1 MLKAKK
7 ISKIRKRDGRIVPFD
22 QSRIANAIF
31 KAARAAGEPDM
42 KLAEKLARKVDDVL
56 RKKFD
61 ETTVPTVEQI
71 QDTVEETLIKAEK
84 TKIAKAYILYR
95 KEHQKLREQK
105 GAYVGVQELDTNLSV
120 NALRVLSKRYFR
132 KDPNGKVLET
142 PTALFRRVAHNIAQA
157 DLRYDTLLSQPVD
170 VQATEDAFYH
180 LMVNLEFMPNSPT
193 LMNAGK
199 ELQQLAAC
207 FVLPVGDSMEEIFDA
222 VKWTALVHKT
232 GGGTGFSFS
241 RLRPKNDRV
250 MSTKGVASGPVSFMT
265 VFDAATETIKQGG
278 TRRGANMGILR
289 VDHPDILEFIT
300 AKENNDRLNNFNIS
314 VAVTEDFMH
323 AVERNEDY
331 ELLSPRDKNVIDRLN
346 ARKVFDLIVTL
357 AWKNGDPGIVFIDR
371 INRDT
376 PTPQVGEMESTNP
389 CGEQPLL
396 PFEACNLGSL
406 NLAKVVTGDFTLGE
420 PVQID
425 WDKLRS
431 TVRTTIHFLDNVID
445 MSHYPLP
452 QITDMVH
459 NNRKI
464 GLGVMGWAD
473 LLIMLGIPYDT
484 QEAVELA
491 EQVMQFIADE
501 SRQMSQDLARDRGQ
515 FPNFEGSVFDKPG
528 APKVRNATTNTI
540 APTGTISIIAGC
552 SSGIEP
558 LFAIS
563 YIRNVMD
570 DNELVEVN
578 PIFEMVARREGF
590 YSEELMRK
598 IAKIGGVQGLEEVPQ
613 KWQRVFVVSHDI
625 TPEWHLKMQAAY
637 QRHTDNAVSKTVNF
651 PHDATPENIEQVYL
665 MAYRFGCKGVTIYRD
680 RSRETQVL
688 NIAQVT
694 HKKEKKNFSYNYAD
708 LVSNGGSV
716 PTVKVE
722 KEPAVVTVEARGTA
736 DVAAAATAS
745 APAPRRGHVIEVCP
759 ECQTSM
765 EIKEG
770 CSVCPKCGYSACS
783 LG

>member
-1 MLKAKK
+1 MVK
-7 ISKIRKRDGRIVPFD
+7 INKIRKRSGIVVEFD
-22 QSRIANAIF
+22 QQKISNAIY
-31 KAARAAGEPDM
+31 KATVSIQQEDQ
-42 KLAEKLARKVDDVL
+42 KLAEKLSKKVVGIL
-56 RKKFD
+56 EKKYD
-61 ETTVPTVEQI
+61 STTIPTVEQI
-71 QDTVEETLIKAEK
+71 QDIVEEVLIKEK
-84 TKIAKAYILYR
+84 QIQLAKAYILYR
-95 KEHQKLREQK
+95 KEHQKIREAK
-105 GAYVGVQELDTNLSV
+105 GSYLGLPELDTNLTV
-120 NALRVLSKRYFR
+120 NSLRVLSKRYLR
-132 KDPNGKVLET
+132 KDPNGKVIET
-142 PTALFRRVAHNIAQA
+142 PPQMFRRVAGNIAQA
-157 DLRYDTLLSQPVD
+157 DSRYDTLLNQKVD
-170 VQATEDAFYH
+170 LAKTEDEFYQALSH
-180 LMVNLEFMPNSPT
+180 LEFIPNSPT

-232 GGGTGFSFS
+232 GGGTGFSFA

-314 VAVTEDFMH
+314 VAVTEEFMK
-323 AVERNEDY
+323 AVEQNTDY
-331 ELLSPRDKNVIDRLN
+331 DLLNPKDKTVVDRLN

-371 INRDT
+371 INRDN
-376 PTPQVGEMESTNP
+376 PTPKVGDMEATNP

-406 NLAKVVTGDFTLGE
+406 NLAKMVKGDFSIGE
-420 PVQID
+420 TVEID
-425 WDKLRS
+425 WEKM
-431 TVRTTIHFLDNVID
+431 RTTIRTAIHFLDNVID

-452 QITDMVH
+452 QITQMVH

-473 LLIMLGIPYDT
+473 LLIMLGIPYDS
-484 QEAVELA
+484 QEAVELG
-491 EQVMQFIADE
+491 EKLMKFIADE
-501 SRQMSQDLARDRGQ
+501 SKKMSQDLARDRGQ
-515 FPNFEGSVFDKPG
+515 FPNFEGSIFDQPDAQKM
-528 APKVRNATTNTI
+528 RNSTTNTI

-570 DNELVEVN
+570 DNELIEVN
-578 PIFEMVARREGF
+578 PLFEYVARREGF
-590 YSEELMRK
+590 YSEELMKK
-598 IAKIGGVQGLEEVPQ
+598 IAEHGGVQGMDEVPA
-613 KWQRVFVVSHDI
+613 KWQRLFVVSHDI
-625 TPEWHLKMQAAY
+625 TPEWHLKMQAVFQKY
-637 QRHTDNAVSKTVNF
+637 TDNAVSKTVNF
-651 PHDATPENIEQVYL
+651 PNDAKVEDVEEVYML
-665 MAYRFGCKGVTIYRD
+665 AYRQGCKGVTIYRD
-680 RSRETQVL
+680 RSRDVQVL
-688 NIAQVT
+688 NIGSVK
-694 HKKEKKNFSYNYAD
+694 HKESKKSFSYNYDD
-708 LVSNGGSV
+708 LRSGSATI
-716 PTVKVE
+716 PTVRTAEETE
-722 KEPAVVTVEARGTA
+722 KAVVTN
-736 DVAAAATAS
+736 AA
-745 APAPRRGHVIEVCP
+745 PRGHVIEVCP
-759 ECQTSM
+759 ECKTNM

-770 CSVCPKCGYSACS
+770 CSVCPKCGFSACS

>member
-1 MLKAKK
+1 MVKAKD
-7 ISKIRKRDGRIVPFD
+7 ITKIRKRDGRIVPFD
-22 QSRIANAIF
+22 QSRITNAVY
-31 KAARAAGEPDM
+31 KAGLAVEIDDM
-42 KLAEKLARKVDDVL
+42 KSAEKISKKVIDTL
-56 RKKFD
+56 RKQFD
-61 ETTVPTVEQI
+61 ETKIPTVEQI
-71 QDTVEETLIKAEK
+71 QDIVEEVLIKEDK
-84 TKIAKAYILYR
+84 TKIVKAYILYR
-95 KEHQKLREQK
+95 KEHQKIREKK
-105 GAYVGVQELDTNLSV
+105 GSFVGTSELDTNLTI

-142 PTALFRRVAHNIAQA
+142 PYELFKRVSGNIAQA
-157 DLRYDTLLSQPVD
+157 DLKYDTLLSRPVD
-170 VQATEDAFYH
+170 VEKTEDKFYK
-180 LMVNLEFMPNSPT
+180 LLTNLEFMPNSPT

-241 RLRPKNDRV
+241 RLRAKNDRV
-250 MSTKGVASGPVSFMT
+250 MSTKGIASGPVSFMT
-265 VFDAATETIKQGG
+265 VFDAATETVKQGG

-300 AKENNDRLNNFNIS
+300 AKENNDKLNNFNIS
-314 VAVTEDFMH
+314 VAVTEEFME

-331 ELLSPRDKNVIDRLN
+331 NLVSPKDKKVIDTLN

-371 INRDT
+371 INKDN
-376 PTPQVGEMESTNP
+376 PTPHVGEMESTNP

-406 NLAKVVTGDFTLGE
+406 NLAKMVKGDFSLGE
-420 PVQID
+420 KVEID
-425 WDKLRS
+425 WDKMKK
-431 TVRTTIHFLDNVID
+431 TIRTSIHFLDNVID
-445 MSHYPLP
+445 MSNYPLP
-452 QITDMVH
+452 QITEMVH

-484 QEAVELA
+484 QEAVELG
-491 EQVMQFIADE
+491 EKVMKFISDE
-501 SRQMSQDLARDRGQ
+501 AKIMSQDLAIDRGQ
-515 FPNFEGSVFDKPG
+515 FPNFEGSVFDKPN
-528 APKVRNATTNTI
+528 APKMRNATTNTI

-570 DNELVEVN
+570 DNELIEVN
-578 PIFEMVARREGF
+578 PLFEQVARREGF
-590 YSEELMRK
+590 YSEELMKK
-598 IAKIGGVQGLEEVPQ
+598 IATKGGVQGLDDVPE

-625 TPEWHLKMQAAY
+625 TPQWHLKMQSSFQKY
-637 QRHTDNAVSKTVNF
+637 TDNAVSKTVNF
-651 PHDATPENIEQVYL
+651 PQDATTEDIEKVYT

-680 RSRETQVL
+680 KSREVQVL
-688 NIAQVT
+688 NIAKVNR
-694 HKKEKKNFSYNYAD
+694 KKEKKTFSYNYAE
-708 LVSNGGSV
+708 LTSNGDDL

-722 KEPAVVTVEARGTA
+722 KEQPEGVKVKVPAGHK
-736 DVAAAATAS
+736 S
-745 APAPRRGHVIEVCP
+745 HVIEVCP
-759 ECQTSM
+759 DCKTNM

-770 CSVCPKCGYSACS
+770 CSTCPTCGYSACS

>member
-1 MLKAKK
+1 MVSVKD
-7 ISKIRKRDGRIVPFD
+7 ISKIRKRDGRVVPFD
-22 QSRIANAIF
+22 QSRITNAIY
-31 KAARAAGEPDM
+31 KAGNAVEIDDK
-42 KLAEKLARKVDDVL
+42 KLAEKISKKVVDTLV
-56 RKKFD
+56 KQFD
-61 ETTVPTVEQI
+61 ETKVPTVEQI
-71 QDTVEETLIKAEK
+71 QDIVEEVLIKEDR
-84 TKIAKAYILYR
+84 TKIVKAYILYR
-95 KEHQKLREQK
+95 KEHQKMREKK
-105 GAYVGVQELDTNLSV
+105 GSFVGTSELDTNLTI
-120 NALRVLSKRYFR
+120 NALRVLSKRYFI
-132 KDPNGKVLET
+132 KDANGKVLET
-142 PTALFRRVAHNIAQA
+142 PNELFVRVANNIAQA
-157 DLRYDTLLSQPVD
+157 DLKYDSLLSKPVD
-170 VQATEDAFYH
+170 VEKTEDKFYK
-180 LMVNLEFMPNSPT
+180 LITKLEFMPNSPT

-222 VKWTALVHKT
+222 VKWTAMVHKT

-250 MSTKGVASGPVSFMT
+250 MSTKGIASGPVSFMT
-265 VFDAATETIKQGG
+265 VFDAATETVKQGG

-300 AKENNDRLNNFNIS
+300 SKENNDKLNNFNIS
-314 VAVTEDFMH
+314 VAVTEEFME

-331 ELLSPRDKNVIDRLN
+331 NLLNPKDKKVVDTLN

-371 INRDT
+371 INADN
-376 PTPQVGEMESTNP
+376 PTPHVGEMESTNP

-406 NLAKVVTGDFTLGE
+406 NLAKMVKGDFSLGE
-420 PVQID
+420 KVEID
-425 WDKLRS
+425 WDHMRA
-431 TVRTTIHFLDNVID
+431 TIRTSVHFLDNVID
-445 MSHYPLP
+445 MSNYPLP
-452 QITDMVH
+452 QIIEMVK

-484 QEAVELA
+484 QEAVGLGEKI
-491 EQVMQFIADE
+491 MKFISDE
-501 SRQMSQDLARDRGQ
+501 AKTMSQDLAKDRGQ
-515 FPNFEGSVFDKPG
+515 FANFEGSIFDQPD
-528 APKVRNATTNTI
+528 APKMRNATVNTI
-540 APTGTISIIAGC
+540 APTGTISIISGC

-570 DNELVEVN
+570 NNELVELN
-578 PIFEMVARREGF
+578 PIFEQVARREGF
-590 YSEELMRK
+590 YSEDLMKK
-598 IAKIGGVQGLEEVPQ
+598 IAQKGGVQGLDEVPE

-625 TPEWHLKMQAAY
+625 TPQWHLKMQSSFQKY
-637 QRHTDNAVSKTVNF
+637 TDNAVSKTVNF
-651 PHDATPENIEQVYL
+651 PQDATTDDIEKVYT

-680 RSRETQVL
+680 KSREVQVL
-688 NIAQVT
+688 NIAKVNK
-694 HKKEKKNFSYNYAD
+694 KKEQKSFSYNYAE
-708 LVSNGGSV
+708 LTSNGDEL

-722 KEPAVVTVEARGTA
+722 KDETEEKAKVKVPAGHK
-736 DVAAAATAS
+736 
-745 APAPRRGHVIEVCP
+745 GHVIEVCP
-759 ECQTSM
+759 DCKTNM

-770 CSVCPKCGYSACS
+770 CSTCPSCGYSACS